1 MAPSSEVSSIM
12 EGMIF
17 AFELCFLHQTA
28 EIMTLE
34 RPEKYCGKIIH
45 DPKWSSNSVLRNH
58 PMDPKCGLLFA
69 SNLGLADIPIGTWAA
84 LNLLERWGK
93 NFPSAA
99 WGGKPSGYHVSLELK
114 QAVFIGDGCT
124 LENYPMVVWTLH
136 PQGLNEP
143 FMTTILGW
151 FTTTG
156 DLCLGATSQPKWQ
169 LGSSTAVRWGQ
180 DLPEFCFFVK
190 VASCYRSWK
199 LQHRTLRDG
208 QLCCSIG

>member
-17 AFELCFLHQTA
+17 AFELCFLLQTA

-58 PMDPKCGLLFA
+58 PMSPKWRIAICIP
-69 SNLGLADIPIGTWAA
+69 LGPRWYSHRYLGRAESSGKVRKFSLQRLGGENHRDTMSA
-84 LNLLERWGK
+84 LSWSRRFLLEM
-93 NFPSAA
+93 AA
-99 WGGKPSGYHVSLELK
+99 HSRTIPWWSGS
-114 QAVFIGDGCT
+114 
-124 LENYPMVVWTLH
+124 LH

-143 FMTTILGW
+143 FIATILGW

-180 DLPEFCFFVK
+180 DLPRILPFFF
-190 VASCYRSWK
+190 R
-199 LQHRTLRDG
+199 LQAVIDLGSYSTER
-208 QLCCSIG
+208 

>member
-1 MAPSSEVSSIM
+1 M
-12 EGMIF
+12 
-17 AFELCFLHQTA
+17 
-28 EIMTLE
+28 
-34 RPEKYCGKIIH
+34 
-45 DPKWSSNSVLRNH
+45 DPKWRIAICIPLGPRWYSHRYLGRAESSGKVRKISLQR
-58 PMDPKCGLLFA
+58 
-69 SNLGLADIPIGTWAA
+69 LG
-84 LNLLERWGK
+84 
-93 NFPSAA
+93 
-99 WGGKPSGYHVSLELK
+99 GGKPSGYHVSLELK

-143 FMTTILGW
+143 FITTILGW

-180 DLPEFCFFVK
+180 DLPEFCPFFWLP
-190 VASCYRSWK
+190 SCYRSWK

-208 QLCCSIG
+208 QICCSIG